1 MSENEETQE
10 PTTTETP
17 EKPEILDPEEPTGD
31 QESSDADDL
40 FLAPDESEGEVV
52 DVEAEAAAEVIDI
65 GGEAPAAGEEDAAGG
80 ELEALAAEI
89 QAAKARVA
97 ELEEALGAVERER
110 DDFKSRLLRSAAD
123 MENFRKRKER
133 EQEET
138 RKYGSD
144 KLVSDLLPAVDNLE
158 RALDHAEKSNEE
170 SSIADGVKMV
180 YKQLQSSLEKHG
192 IVGFESVGERFDP
205 QRHEAIQQVDSTEFD
220 TGTVVQVFQKGYFIH
235 DRLLRPAMTVV
246 ARRVDP
252 PTPAEP
258 EVEAEEPS
266 AEPAQTL
273 EESGSEAASEA

>member
-17 EKPEILDPEEPTGD
+17 ETPELLDPEEPVE
-31 QESSDADDL
+31 QERSEADDL
-40 FLAPDESEGEVV
+40 FLAPDEAEDEVIDV
-52 DVEAEAAAEVIDI
+52 DAAAEVIDI
-65 GGEAPAAGEEDAAGG
+65 GGEAPEAVEEDSAGD

-97 ELEEALGAVERER
+97 ELEETLGEVERER

-205 QRHEAIQQVDSTEFD
+205 QRHEAIQQIDSTEFD
-220 TGTVVQVFQKGYFIH
+220 TGTVMQVFQKGYFIH
-235 DRLLRPAMTVV
+235 DRLLRPAMAVV

-252 PTPAEP
+252 PAPVEP
-258 EVEAEEPS
+258 EVDAEE

-273 EESGSEAASEA
+273 EESGSEATSEA